1 MAKYRGKPFQ
11 LYVKLSC
18 STMMATSIILTNI
31 LPYDAQAA
39 SENDTEISKE
49 ILSKQDLLDKVDKA
63 NRQIEQLKQ
72 LSASSKAHYKAQ
84 LNEAK
89 TASQIDEII
98 KRANELDSKDNKG
111 SQIEMNGQSDIDS
124 KLDQL
129 LKDLNEVSSK
139 VDRGQQSGEDDL
151 NAMKNDMSQ
160 TATTKH
166 GEKDDKNDEAM
177 VDKALEDLDHLNQ
190 QIRKSK
196 DASKDPVV
204 STTDNN
210 HEVAKTPNNDGSG
223 HVVLNK
229 FLSNEENQSHSNR
242 LTDKLQGSDKIN
254 HAMIEKLAKSN
265 ASTQHYT
272 YHKLNTL
279 QSLDQRIANTQLP
292 KNQKSDLMSEV
303 NKTKER
309 IKSQRNII
317 LEELARTDDKKYATQ
332 RILESI
338 FNKDEADKILK
349 DIRVDG
355 KTDQQIADQI
365 TRHIDQLSLTTSD
378 DLLTSLIDQSQ
389 DKSLLISQILQTKL
403 GKAEADKLAKDW
415 TNKGLSNRQ
424 IVDQLKKHFASTGD
438 TSSDDILSTGDTSSD
453 DILKA
458 ILNNAKDKKQAIETI
473 LATRIERQKAK
484 LLADLIT
491 KIETDQN
498 KIFNL
503 VKSALNDKADDLLN
517 LQKRLN
523 QTKKDIDYVLSPI
536 VNRPSLLDR
545 LNKNGKTTDL
555 NKLANLMNQG
565 SNLLDSIP
573 DIPTPKPEKTLTL
586 GKGNGLLSGLLNADG
601 NVSLPKAGEAIK
613 EHWLPISVIVGA
625 MGVLMIWL
633 SRRNK
638 LKNKA

>member
-1 MAKYRGKPFQ
+1 MAKYRGKPFR

-31 LPYDAQAA
+31 LPYDAQAV
-39 SENDTEISKE
+39 SEKDTEISKE

-111 SQIEMNGQSDIDS
+111 SHIEMNGQSDIDS

-139 VDRGQQSGEDDL
+139 VDRGQQSDEDDL

-160 TATTKH
+160 TAATKH
-166 GEKDDKNDEAM
+166 GEKDNKNDEAM
-177 VDKALEDLDHLNQ
+177 VDNALEDLDHLSQ

-196 DASKDPVV
+196 DTSKDPEV

-210 HEVAKTPNNDGSG
+210 HEVAKMPNNDDSG
-223 HVVLNK
+223 HGVLNK

-317 LEELARTDDKKYATQ
+317 LEELARTDDKKHATQ

-438 TSSDDILSTGDTSSD
+438 TSSDDIL
-453 DILKA
+453 KA

-503 VKSALNDKADDLLN
+503 VKSALNGKADDLLN

-523 QTKKDIDYVLSPI
+523 QTKKDIDYILSPI

-586 GKGNGLLSGLLNADG
+586 GKGNGLLSGLLSGLLNADG
-601 NVSLPKAGEAIK
+601 NISLPKAGETIK

-625 MGVLMIWL
+625 MGVLMVWL

>member
-1 MAKYRGKPFQ
+1 MLMAKYRGKPFQ

-18 STMMATSIILTNI
+18 STMMVTSIILTNI

-72 LSASSKAHYKAQ
+72 LSPSSKAHYKAQ

-196 DASKDPVV
+196 DTSKDPAV

-229 FLSNEENQSHSNR
+229 FLPNEENQSHSNR

-254 HAMIEKLAKSN
+254 HAMIEKMAKSN

-317 LEELARTDDKKYATQ
+317 LEELARNDDKKYATQ
-332 RILESI
+332 SI
-338 FNKDEADKILK
+338 FRKYI
-349 DIRVDG
+349 
-355 KTDQQIADQI
+355 
-365 TRHIDQLSLTTSD
+365 
-378 DLLTSLIDQSQ
+378 
-389 DKSLLISQILQTKL
+389 
-403 GKAEADKLAKDW
+403 
-415 TNKGLSNRQ
+415 
-424 IVDQLKKHFASTGD
+424 
-438 TSSDDILSTGDTSSD
+438 
-453 DILKA
+453 
-458 ILNNAKDKKQAIETI
+458 
-473 LATRIERQKAK
+473 
-484 LLADLIT
+484 
-491 KIETDQN
+491 
-498 KIFNL
+498 
-503 VKSALNDKADDLLN
+503 
-517 LQKRLN
+517 
-523 QTKKDIDYVLSPI
+523 
-536 VNRPSLLDR
+536 
-545 LNKNGKTTDL
+545 
-555 NKLANLMNQG
+555 
-565 SNLLDSIP
+565 
-573 DIPTPKPEKTLTL
+573 
-586 GKGNGLLSGLLNADG
+586 
-601 NVSLPKAGEAIK
+601 
-613 EHWLPISVIVGA
+613 
-625 MGVLMIWL
+625 
-633 SRRNK
+633 
-638 LKNKA
+638 

>member
-1 MAKYRGKPFQ
+1 MLMAKYRGKPFQ

-18 STMMATSIILTNI
+18 STMLATSIILTNI

-39 SENDTEISKE
+39 SEKDTEISTE

-72 LSASSKAHYKAQ
+72 LSASSKAQ

-111 SQIEMNGQSDIDS
+111 FQIEMNGQSDIDS

-177 VDKALEDLDHLNQ
+177 VDKALEDLEHLNQ

-196 DASKDPVV
+196 DTSEDQAV
-204 STTDNN
+204 STTDNY

-292 KNQKSDLMSEV
+292 KNQK
-303 NKTKER
+303 
-309 IKSQRNII
+309 I
-317 LEELARTDDKKYATQ
+317 
-332 RILESI
+332 
-338 FNKDEADKILK
+338 
-349 DIRVDG
+349 
-355 KTDQQIADQI
+355 
-365 TRHIDQLSLTTSD
+365 
-378 DLLTSLIDQSQ
+378 
-389 DKSLLISQILQTKL
+389 
-403 GKAEADKLAKDW
+403 
-415 TNKGLSNRQ
+415 
-424 IVDQLKKHFASTGD
+424 
-438 TSSDDILSTGDTSSD
+438 
-453 DILKA
+453 
-458 ILNNAKDKKQAIETI
+458 
-473 LATRIERQKAK
+473 
-484 LLADLIT
+484 
-491 KIETDQN
+491 
-498 KIFNL
+498 
-503 VKSALNDKADDLLN
+503 
-517 LQKRLN
+517 RLN
-523 QTKKDIDYVLSPI
+523 ERSK
-536 VNRPSLLDR
+536 
-545 LNKNGKTTDL
+545 
-555 NKLANLMNQG
+555 
-565 SNLLDSIP
+565 
-573 DIPTPKPEKTLTL
+573 
-586 GKGNGLLSGLLNADG
+586 
-601 NVSLPKAGEAIK
+601 
-613 EHWLPISVIVGA
+613 
-625 MGVLMIWL
+625 
-633 SRRNK
+633 
-638 LKNKA
+638 

>member
-1 MAKYRGKPFQ
+1 MAKYRGEPFQ

-39 SENDTEISKE
+39 SEKDTEISKE

-63 NRQIEQLKQ
+63 IRQIEQLKQ

-98 KRANELDSKDNKG
+98 KRANELDSKDNK
-111 SQIEMNGQSDIDS
+111 SSHTEMNGQSDIDS

-129 LKDLNEVSSK
+129 LKDLNEVSSN

-177 VDKALEDLDHLNQ
+177 VNKALEDLDHLNQ
-190 QIRKSK
+190 QIHKSK
-196 DASKDPVV
+196 DALKYASKDPAV
-204 STTDNN
+204 STTDSN

-317 LEELARTDDKKYATQ
+317 LEELARTDDKSM
-332 RILESI
+332 L
-338 FNKDEADKILK
+338 
-349 DIRVDG
+349 
-355 KTDQQIADQI
+355 
-365 TRHIDQLSLTTSD
+365 H
-378 DLLTSLIDQSQ
+378 
-389 DKSLLISQILQTKL
+389 
-403 GKAEADKLAKDW
+403 KA
-415 TNKGLSNRQ
+415 
-424 IVDQLKKHFASTGD
+424 F
-438 TSSDDILSTGDTSSD
+438 
-453 DILKA
+453 
-458 ILNNAKDKKQAIETI
+458 
-473 LATRIERQKAK
+473 
-484 LLADLIT
+484 
-491 KIETDQN
+491 
-498 KIFNL
+498 
-503 VKSALNDKADDLLN
+503 
-517 LQKRLN
+517 
-523 QTKKDIDYVLSPI
+523 
-536 VNRPSLLDR
+536 
-545 LNKNGKTTDL
+545 
-555 NKLANLMNQG
+555 
-565 SNLLDSIP
+565 
-573 DIPTPKPEKTLTL
+573 
-586 GKGNGLLSGLLNADG
+586 
-601 NVSLPKAGEAIK
+601 
-613 EHWLPISVIVGA
+613 
-625 MGVLMIWL
+625 
-633 SRRNK
+633 
-638 LKNKA
+638 

>member
-1 MAKYRGKPFQ
+1 MAKYRGKPFR

-31 LPYDAQAA
+31 LPYDAQAV
-39 SENDTEISKE
+39 SEKDTEISKE

-111 SQIEMNGQSDIDS
+111 SHIEMNGQSDIDS

-129 LKDLNEVSSK
+129 LKDLNEDSSK
-139 VDRGQQSGEDDL
+139 VDRDQQSDEDDL

-160 TATTKH
+160 TAATKH
-166 GEKDDKNDEAM
+166 GEKDNKNDEAM
-177 VDKALEDLDHLNQ
+177 VDNALEDLDHLSQ

-196 DASKDPVV
+196 DTSKDPEV

-210 HEVAKTPNNDGSG
+210 HEVAKTPNNDDSG
-223 HVVLNK
+223 HGVLNK

-279 QSLDQRIANTQLP
+279 QSLDQRIANTQLS

-317 LEELARTDDKKYATQ
+317 LEELARTDDKKHATQ

-438 TSSDDILSTGDTSSD
+438 TSSDDIL
-453 DILKA
+453 KA

-503 VKSALNDKADDLLN
+503 VKSALNGKADDLLN

-523 QTKKDIDYVLSPI
+523 QTKKDIDYILSPI

-601 NVSLPKAGEAIK
+601 NISLPKAGETIK

-625 MGVLMIWL
+625 MGVLMVWL

>member
-31 LPYDAQAA
+31 LPYDAQAV
-39 SENDTEISKE
+39 SEKDTEISKE
-49 ILSKQDLLDKVDKA
+49 LLSKQDLLDKVDKA

-111 SQIEMNGQSDIDS
+111 SQIEMNGRSDIDS

-139 VDRGQQSGEDDL
+139 VDRGQQSDEDDL

-166 GEKDDKNDEAM
+166 GEKDDKND
-177 VDKALEDLDHLNQ
+177 
-190 QIRKSK
+190 
-196 DASKDPVV
+196 
-204 STTDNN
+204 
-210 HEVAKTPNNDGSG
+210 EVAKTPNNDGSG

-317 LEELARTDDKKYATQ
+317 LEELARTDDKKHATQ

-438 TSSDDILSTGDTSSD
+438 TSSDDIL
-453 DILKA
+453 KA

-503 VKSALNDKADDLLN
+503 VKSALNGKADDLLN

-601 NVSLPKAGEAIK
+601 NVSLPKAGETIK

>member
-1 MAKYRGKPFQ
+1 MAKYRGKSFQ

-39 SENDTEISKE
+39 SEKDTEISKE

-63 NRQIEQLKQ
+63 IRQIEQLKQ

-98 KRANELDSKDNKG
+98 KRANELDSKDNK
-111 SQIEMNGQSDIDS
+111 SSHTEMNGQSDIDS

-129 LKDLNEVSSK
+129 LKDLNEVSSN

-160 TATTKH
+160 TATT
-166 GEKDDKNDEAM
+166 D
-177 VDKALEDLDHLNQ
+177 
-190 QIRKSK
+190 S
-196 DASKDPVV
+196 
-204 STTDNN
+204 N

-332 RILESI
+332 SILESI

-438 TSSDDILSTGDTSSD
+438 TSSDDIL
-453 DILKA
+453 KA

-503 VKSALNDKADDLLN
+503 VKSALNGKADDLLN

-523 QTKKDIDYVLSPI
+523 QTKKDIDYILSPI

-601 NVSLPKAGEAIK
+601 NVSLPKAGETIK

>member
-18 STMMATSIILTNI
+18 STMMAISIILTNI

-89 TASQIDEII
+89 TALQIDEII

-111 SQIEMNGQSDIDS
+111 SQIELNGESDIDS

-129 LKDLNEVSSK
+129 LKDLNEVYSK
-139 VDRGQQSGEDDL
+139 VDGGQQSGEDDL

-166 GEKDDKNDEAM
+166 GEKDDKNDEVM

-196 DASKDPVV
+196 DTSKDPAV

-210 HEVAKTPNNDGSG
+210 HEVAKTSNNDGFG

-254 HAMIEKLAKSN
+254 HAMIEKMAKSN

-317 LEELARTDDKKYATQ
+317 LEELARNNDKKYATQ
-332 RILESI
+332 SILESI

-403 GKAEADKLAKDW
+403 GKSEADKLAKDW

-424 IVDQLKKHFASTGD
+424 IVDQLKKRFA
-438 TSSDDILSTGDTSSD
+438 STGDTSSD

-503 VKSALNDKADDLLN
+503 VKSALNGKADDLLN

-601 NVSLPKAGEAIK
+601 NVSLPKAGETIK

>member
-1 MAKYRGKPFQ
+1 MAKYRGKPFR

-31 LPYDAQAA
+31 LPYDAQAV
-39 SENDTEISKE
+39 SEKDTEISKE

-111 SQIEMNGQSDIDS
+111 SHIEMNGQSDIDS

-139 VDRGQQSGEDDL
+139 VDRGQQSDEDDL

-160 TATTKH
+160 TAATKH
-166 GEKDDKNDEAM
+166 GEKDNKNDEAM
-177 VDKALEDLDHLNQ
+177 VDNALEDLDHLSQ

-196 DASKDPVV
+196 DTSKDPEV

-210 HEVAKTPNNDGSG
+210 HEVAKTPNNDDSG
-223 HVVLNK
+223 HGVLNK

-317 LEELARTDDKKYATQ
+317 LEELARTDDKKHATQ

-365 TRHIDQLSLTTSD
+365 TRH
-378 DLLTSLIDQSQ
+378 IDQSQ

-424 IVDQLKKHFASTGD
+424 IVDQLKKHFA
-438 TSSDDILSTGDTSSD
+438 STGDTSSD

-503 VKSALNDKADDLLN
+503 VKSALNGKADDLLN

-523 QTKKDIDYVLSPI
+523 QTKKDIDYILSPI

-601 NVSLPKAGEAIK
+601 NISLPKAGETIK

-625 MGVLMIWL
+625 MGVLMVWL

>member
-1 MAKYRGKPFQ
+1 MLMAKYRGKPFQ

-39 SENDTEISKE
+39 SEKDTEISKE

-129 LKDLNEVSSK
+129 LKDLNKVSSK
-139 VDRGQQSGEDDL
+139 VDRGQQSGKDDL

-160 TATTKH
+160 TATTKY
-166 GEKDDKNDEAM
+166 GEKDNENDEAM

-190 QIRKSK
+190 QIHKSK
-196 DASKDPVV
+196 DASKDTSEDPAV

-332 RILESI
+332 SILESI

-424 IVDQLKKHFASTGD
+424 IVNQLKKHFA
-438 TSSDDILSTGDTSSD
+438 STGDTSSD

-458 ILNNAKDKKQAIETI
+458 ILNNAKDKNKQ
-473 LATRIERQKAK
+473 L
-484 LLADLIT
+484 
-491 KIETDQN
+491 
-498 KIFNL
+498 
-503 VKSALNDKADDLLN
+503 
-517 LQKRLN
+517 KRF
-523 QTKKDIDYVLSPI
+523 
-536 VNRPSLLDR
+536 
-545 LNKNGKTTDL
+545 
-555 NKLANLMNQG
+555 
-565 SNLLDSIP
+565 
-573 DIPTPKPEKTLTL
+573 
-586 GKGNGLLSGLLNADG
+586 
-601 NVSLPKAGEAIK
+601 
-613 EHWLPISVIVGA
+613 
-625 MGVLMIWL
+625 
-633 SRRNK
+633 
-638 LKNKA
+638 

>member
-18 STMMATSIILTNI
+18 STMMAISIILTNI

-89 TASQIDEII
+89 TALQIDEII

-111 SQIEMNGQSDIDS
+111 SQIELNGESDIDS

-139 VDRGQQSGEDDL
+139 VDGGQQSGEDDL

-166 GEKDDKNDEAM
+166 GEKDDKNDEVM

-196 DASKDPVV
+196 DTSKDPAV

-210 HEVAKTPNNDGSG
+210 HEVAKTSNNDGSG

-254 HAMIEKLAKSN
+254 HAMIEKMAKSN

-317 LEELARTDDKKYATQ
+317 LEELARNNDKKYATQ
-332 RILESI
+332 SILESI

-378 DLLTSLIDQSQ
+378 DLLTLLIDQSQ

-403 GKAEADKLAKDW
+403 GKSEADKLAKDW

-424 IVDQLKKHFASTGD
+424 IVDQLKKRFA
-438 TSSDDILSTGDTSSD
+438 STGDTSSD

-503 VKSALNDKADDLLN
+503 VKSALNGKADDLLN

-601 NVSLPKAGEAIK
+601 NVSLPKAGETIK

>member
-1 MAKYRGKPFQ
+1 
-11 LYVKLSC
+11 
-18 STMMATSIILTNI
+18 
-31 LPYDAQAA
+31 
-39 SENDTEISKE
+39 
-49 ILSKQDLLDKVDKA
+49 
-63 NRQIEQLKQ
+63 
-72 LSASSKAHYKAQ
+72 
-84 LNEAK
+84 
-89 TASQIDEII
+89 
-98 KRANELDSKDNKG
+98 
-111 SQIEMNGQSDIDS
+111 
-124 KLDQL
+124 
-129 LKDLNEVSSK
+129 
-139 VDRGQQSGEDDL
+139 
-151 NAMKNDMSQ
+151 MKNDMSQ
-160 TATTKH
+160 TATTKY

-177 VDKALEDLDHLNQ
+177 VNKALEDLYDLNQ
-190 QIRKSK
+190 QIHKSKYALK
-196 DASKDPVV
+196 DASKYPAV
-204 STTDNN
+204 STTDSN

-229 FLSNEENQSHSNR
+229 FLSNEENQSHSNQ

-332 RILESI
+332 SILESI
-338 FNKDEADKILK
+338 FNKTRQIKLKKIYASMQ
-349 DIRVDG
+349 
-355 KTDQQIADQI
+355 TDQQIADQI
-365 TRHIDQLSLTTSD
+365 TRHIDQLSLTTSHH
-378 DLLTSLIDQSQ
+378 LLTSLIDQSQ

-438 TSSDDILSTGDTSSD
+438 TSSDDIL
-453 DILKA
+453 KA

-503 VKSALNDKADDLLN
+503 VKSALNGKADDLLN

-523 QTKKDIDYVLSPI
+523 QTKKDIDYILSPI
-536 VNRPSLLDR
+536 VNRPSLTR
-545 LNKNGKTTDL
+545 L
-555 NKLANLMNQG
+555 
-565 SNLLDSIP
+565 I
-573 DIPTPKPEKTLTL
+573 E
-586 GKGNGLLSGLLNADG
+586 
-601 NVSLPKAGEAIK
+601 
-613 EHWLPISVIVGA
+613 
-625 MGVLMIWL
+625 
-633 SRRNK
+633 
-638 LKNKA
+638 